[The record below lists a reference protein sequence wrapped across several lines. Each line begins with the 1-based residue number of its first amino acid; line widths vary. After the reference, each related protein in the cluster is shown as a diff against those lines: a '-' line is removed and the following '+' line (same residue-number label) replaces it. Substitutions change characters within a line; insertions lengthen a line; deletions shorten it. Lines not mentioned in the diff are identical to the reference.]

1 MKKLVALILALC
13 FLLSG
18 CSNPT
23 GKTQSDITDT
33 TASTESDSNETS
45 QPSDNEL
52 TKDDTEAKLDLISV
66 TFNPDPMMG
75 DAIVFI
81 ENNSDQIFTGVVY
94 IEFYDAA
101 GSMVGDASVYPEDL
115 GPGNTTYT
123 RIGVKSTDGLTMDY
137 SFGKYCEF
145 TDAASAAEAT
155 PDEETAQKIAEEM
168 LNGFGGAGNPEWA
181 TSWYGAIEDYEA
193 YTTVNGDKYAVV
205 IVGDASEEDID
216 RIGNT
221 VFANYA
227 KEYGLAQV
235 FVKDAAGTT
244 LFTRSE

>member
-1 MKKLVALILALC
+1 MKKLVALILSMC
-13 FLLSG
+13 FLLAACGSP
-18 CSNPT
+18 SESTANTAEQPE
-23 GKTQSDITDT
+23 ITE
-33 TASTESDSNETS
+33 TEADDSAETS
-45 QPSDNEL
+45 SSNTAE
-52 TKDDTEAKLDLISV
+52 DDSAKLDLIAV
-66 TFNPDPMMG
+66 TFKPDAMLSQ
-75 DAIVFI
+75 AIVHI
-81 ENNSDQIFTGVVY
+81 QNNTDQVFTGTVHVR
-94 IEFYDAA
+94 FYDAS
-101 GSMVGDASVYPEDL
+101 GSLVGNDSIFPEDL
-115 GPGNTTYT
+115 GPGNTTYARLNVET
-123 RIGVKSTDGLTMDY
+123 ATDITMEH
-137 SFGKYCEF
+137 SFGREYEF

-155 PDEETAQKIAEEM
+155 PDEETAQKLAEEM

-181 TSWYGAIEDYEA
+181 TSWFGAIEDYEA

-235 FVKDAAGTT
+235 FVKDSAGAT

>member
-1 MKKLVALILALC
+1 MKKMIALIWVLC
-13 FLLSG
+13 FLLAG
-18 CSNPT
+18 CSNPAEPT
-23 GKTQSDITDT
+23 ADT
-33 TASTESDSNETS
+33 TEQQEAIEMTDNDSVEMS
-45 QPSDNEL
+45 AADSA
-52 TKDDTEAKLDLISV
+52 KDDSEKLDLIAV
-66 TFNPDPMMG
+66 TFEPDAMQSQ
-75 DAIVFI
+75 AIVYI
-81 ENNSDQIFTGVVY
+81 QNNTDQVFTGTVHVR
-94 IEFYDAA
+94 FYDAS
-101 GSMVGDASVYPEDL
+101 GSLVGNDSIFPEDL
-115 GPGNTTYT
+115 GAGNTTYA
-123 RIGVKSTDGLTMDY
+123 RINVETATDITMEH
-137 SFGKYCEF
+137 SFGREYEF